1 VAGREFEREELEGKD
16 PARFRGNGR
25 YAQPDPR
32 RIVKRKINERGIW

>member
-1 VAGREFEREELEGKD
+1 MAGREFEKETLDGKD
-16 PARFRGNGR
+16 TAGGRGNGP